1 MALLRKAL
9 QMLNLHLSGKTSG
22 CHRSGASELS
32 FIGIS
37 GEGTLRP
44 DLPEDT

>member
-9 QMLNLHLSGKTSG
+9 EMLNLHLSGKTSRR
-22 CHRSGASELS
+22 HRPGASELI
-32 FIGIS
+32 FIAVS

-44 DLPEDT
+44 NLPEDA